1 MAGHWSPGRLPQGGV
16 RHRPSALADYRAEQV
31 DQGLIA
37 AGDHNS
43 ISSRALARIFSFPRA
58 ISAMLP
64 LTLSPQLC
72 TLTSDIMASDEW
84 LHEFKYDG
92 WRLLARKDAKTVRL

>member
-1 MAGHWSPGRLPQGGV
+1 
-16 RHRPSALADYRAEQV
+16 
-31 DQGLIA
+31 
-37 AGDHNS
+37 
-43 ISSRALARIFSFPRA
+43 
-58 ISAMLP
+58 MLP